1 MSRGRRSIVKH
12 RTVPISIK
20 GRRVRRETAGK
31 CTRARPRSSPSIS
44 TPESVVKRSCF
55 LRQSFPTTAM
65 IKPFAS
71 QLAQHLSDTHALWPA
86 RLLDGHP
93 YSEASYHLSYL
104 KMLSVKGKAGREW
117 NDRTGSF
124 QFFLLTTTRLVS
136 RSFASVR
143 VRPEAVWLLSPF
155 LGLQTSA
162 DVLTMK
168 TAESYNAAAHVDDA
182 KEKVL

>member
-1 MSRGRRSIVKH
+1 
-12 RTVPISIK
+12 
-20 GRRVRRETAGK
+20 
-31 CTRARPRSSPSIS
+31 
-44 TPESVVKRSCF
+44 
-55 LRQSFPTTAM
+55 M

-71 QLAQHLSDTHALWPA
+71 QLAQHLSDTHVHVLWRA

-104 KMLSVKGKAGREW
+104 KMLSVKGKPARPRE
-117 NDRTGSF
+117 NGMIEVAVSI
-124 QFFLLTTTRLVS
+124 FLLTTTRLVS

-168 TAESYNAAAHVDDA
+168 TAESYNAAPPTWTTRRKRCFEGYLWYLRTRFCSYLCISCVNPLSVCYER
-182 KEKVL
+182 EKKQREGQKCQK